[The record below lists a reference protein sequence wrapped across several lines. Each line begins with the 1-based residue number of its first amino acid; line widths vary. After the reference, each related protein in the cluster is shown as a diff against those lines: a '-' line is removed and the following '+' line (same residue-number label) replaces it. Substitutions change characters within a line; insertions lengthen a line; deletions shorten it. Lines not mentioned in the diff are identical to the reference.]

1 MVGRMAT
8 HMAPHTAIITR
19 VYGTGMLADMTAT
32 RIKIFQPTPTGI
44 PLHAEDIHITPIT
57 TLHIVIITLLQRR
70 TQIQIPYMQG
80 ALVA

>member
-19 VYGTGMLADMTAT
+19 VYGTGMLAGMTAT
-32 RIKIFQPTPTGI
+32 RIKIFQPTLTGI
-44 PLHAEDIHITPIT
+44 PLLVEAIHITPTT
-57 TLHIVIITLLQRR
+57 TLHIAIITLPQLR
-70 TQIQIPYMQG
+70 TQTQIPYMQE